1 MGNKQSAAALKTQNV
16 TDPPLVCDLKCQK
29 EKDLALLKTNLDN
42 ADKEKDPDGYEKAR
56 IAYYTLLNG
65 QGWLQAEKQKIAKE
79 EVEPLLTNYR
89 TEYDALKGEKKS
101 QSMFT
106 KLMNH
111 MKSQNNDTDFLNKE
125 LLKEKDKADVLDRM
139 NELNAGTPVS
149 NPSPEGLY
157 AYIPFLIDLIIVL
170 LAFTVI
176 YLIYSKFMR
185 SKPIVTSSVPAMA
198 T

>member
-1 MGNKQSAAALKTQNV
+1 MGNKQSAAALKTPTT

-42 ADKEKDPDGYEKAR
+42 ANKETDPDGYEKAR

-65 QGWLQAEKQKIAKE
+65 QGWLQAEKQRIAKE
-79 EVEPLLTNYR
+79 DVEPLLSNYR

-106 KLMNH
+106 QLMNH
-111 MKSQNNDTDFLNKE
+111 LKSQNDDTDFLNKDM
-125 LLKEKDKADVLDRM
+125 LKEKDKADVLDRM

-149 NPSPEGLY
+149 RPSPTGY
-157 AYIPFLIDLIIVL
+157 YQYIPLIIDLIIAL
-170 LAFTVI
+170 FAFIVI
-176 YLIYSKFMR
+176 YLLYSKFMQN
-185 SKPIVTSSVPAMA
+185 KPAVNTSVPVMI

>member
-1 MGNKQSAAALKTQNV
+1 MGNKQSGAALKTQNT
-16 TDPPLVCDLKCQK
+16 TDTPQVCDLKCQK

-42 ADKEKDPDGYEKAR
+42 TNKEEDPDGYEKAR

-79 EVEPLLTNYR
+79 DVQPLLSNYR

-111 MKSQNNDTDFLNKE
+111 LKSQNNDTDFLNKE
-125 LLKEKDKADVLDRM
+125 FLKEKDKADVLDRM

-149 NPSPEGLY
+149 APSPTGLY
-157 AYIPFLIDLIIVL
+157 EYIPLLIDLIIVL
-170 LAFTVI
+170 LGFSVM
-176 YLIYSKFMR
+176 YLVYTKFMR
-185 SKPIVTSSVPAMA
+185 NKALPNTSVPAMV

>member
-1 MGNKQSAAALKTQNV
+1 MGNKQSASALKTQNT

-42 ADKEKDPDGYEKAR
+42 ADKEKDPAGYEKAR

-65 QGWLQAEKQKIAKE
+65 QGWLQTEKQRIAKE
-79 EVEPLLTNYR
+79 DVEPLLSNYR

-106 KLMNH
+106 QLMNH
-111 MKSQNNDTDFLNKE
+111 LKSQNNDNDFLNKE

-139 NELNAGTPVS
+139 NELNAGTPIS
-149 NPSPEGLY
+149 NPSPTGY
-157 AYIPFLIDLIIVL
+157 YQYIPLIIDIIIAL
-170 LAFTVI
+170 LAFLVI
-176 YLIYSKFMR
+176 YLIYTKFIQNK
-185 SKPIVTSSVPAMA
+185 SAITNSVSGM
-198 T
+198 TT

>member
-1 MGNKQSAAALKTQNV
+1 MGNKQSAAALETPTT

-65 QGWLQAEKQKIAKE
+65 QGWLQTEKQKIAKE
-79 EVEPLLTNYR
+79 EVEPLLSNYR

-106 KLMNH
+106 KLMNNL
-111 MKSQNNDTDFLNKE
+111 KSQNEDNDFLNKE
-125 LLKEKDKADVLDRM
+125 LLKEKDKADVLDRL
-139 NELNAGTPVS
+139 NQLNAGTPTTLS
-149 NPSPEGLY
+149 LTGFY
-157 AYIPFLIDLIIVL
+157 QYIPTLIDFIIL
-170 LAFTVI
+170 LLGLTVI
-176 YLIYSKFMR
+176 YLIYTKFIQ
-185 SKPIVTSSVPAMA
+185 SGAVINASVADM
-198 T
+198 TT